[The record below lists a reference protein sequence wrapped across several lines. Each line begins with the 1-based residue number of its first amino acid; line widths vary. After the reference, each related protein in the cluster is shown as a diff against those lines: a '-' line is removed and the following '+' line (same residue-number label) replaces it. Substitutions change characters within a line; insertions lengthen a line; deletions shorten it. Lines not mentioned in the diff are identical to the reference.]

1 MSAAERPGWVGEEC
15 DCPIIDSLSCTY
27 YNTCDV
33 IRRVGG
39 GAEVW
44 SMAQLGRKELVEL
57 ECDIRSPVYLEP
69 PLTYPPLNHMIRFG
83 CQVIDV
89 VISAPS
95 SIECLAFQNYYTHSI
110 TIKFVKAGRSTS
122 DPTSWQ
128 YCIKD
133 RILMPQCHCEIGS
146 QQRFIFGNEE
156 FQQQLSN
163 IQQIRIILKQPSS
176 NWNSFGINDL
186 TLYCTLSDKQCFTQ
200 SQTNDSSQSQTQTI
214 NSSQLNKELLL
225 GKINQML
232 QVTWQ
237 AHDHLVTSPNK

>member
-1 MSAAERPGWVGEEC
+1 
-15 DCPIIDSLSCTY
+15 
-27 YNTCDV
+27 
-33 IRRVGG
+33 
-39 GAEVW
+39 
-44 SMAQLGRKELVEL
+44 MAQFRRKELVEL
-57 ECDIRSPVYLEP
+57 VCDIRSPVYLEP
-69 PLTYPPLNHMIRFG
+69 PLTHPPLDHMTRFG

-89 VISAPS
+89 VVSTPS

-110 TIKFVKAGRSTS
+110 TIKFVIAGRSTS

-128 YCIKD
+128 YCMKD
-133 RILMPQCHCEIGS
+133 RILMPQCHCEVGS

-186 TLYCTLSDKQCFTQ
+186 TLYCTSSDKQSCTQ
-200 SQTNDSSQSQTQTI
+200 SQTNDSRWSQTKPNDSSQSQIQTI

-225 GKINQML
+225 SKINQML

-237 AHDHLVTSPNK
+237 AHDHLVTSPNN

>member
-1 MSAAERPGWVGEEC
+1 M
-15 DCPIIDSLSCTY
+15 Y
-27 YNTCDV
+27 DV

-39 GAEVW
+39 GAGVC
-44 SMAQLGRKELVEL
+44 SMARKELVEL
-57 ECDIRSPVYLEP
+57 ECDVRSPVYLEL
-69 PLTYPPLNHMIRFG
+69 PLTHPPVDHMIRFG

-89 VISAPS
+89 VVSTPS

-110 TIKFVKAGRSTS
+110 TIKFVIAGRSTS
-122 DPTSWQ
+122 DPMSWQ

-133 RILMPQCHCEIGS
+133 RVLMPQCHCEIGS
-146 QQRFIFGNEE
+146 QQRFIIGNKE

-163 IQQIRIILKQPSS
+163 IQQLRIILKQPSS
-176 NWNSFGINDL
+176 NWKSFGINDL
-186 TLYCTLSDKQCFTQ
+186 TLYCTSSDKKSCTQ
-200 SQTNDSSQSQTQTI
+200 SQTNDSSQSQIQTI

-237 AHDHLVTSPNK
+237 AHDHLVTSPNNCN